1 MQLQKIEMT
10 TMAKCLNLL
19 PMVDKLNT
27 QQDFATRLKA
37 EMSKKGLSVKDLGLA
52 CGITYEMA
60 RRYTLGSAKPRDEK
74 LLKIAELLGVEPA
87 WLEYGSRSVSVNDA
101 GDSPTLTAPT
111 HENGT
116 AQNLDDFTNLSDDEK
131 RLLRVFRQYPYIEA
145 RNMLLAFEAQFQ
157 KIKDLYSN
165 K

>member
-27 QQDFATRLKA
+27 QQDFAARLKA

-60 RRYTLGSAKPRDEK
+60 RRYTLGTAKPREEK
-74 LLKIAELLGVEPA
+74 LLKIAEWLGVEPA
-87 WLEYGSRSVSVNDA
+87 WLEYGSRSSSVNDA
-101 GDSPTLTAPT
+101 GDSPALTASV

-157 KIKDLYSN
+157 KIKDLY
-165 K
+165 